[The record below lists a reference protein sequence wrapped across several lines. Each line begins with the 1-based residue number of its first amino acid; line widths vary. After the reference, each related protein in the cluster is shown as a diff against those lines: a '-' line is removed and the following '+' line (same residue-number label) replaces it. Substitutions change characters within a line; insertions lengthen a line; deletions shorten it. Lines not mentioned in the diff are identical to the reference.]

1 MSWKKYGGTNNYEAM
16 SDLTVNNLVADH
28 TISKYDVYSYGGF
41 VEVFRLIERSNE
53 QKVHAIFAE
62 SSYTEAS

>member
-53 QKVHAIFAE
+53 
-62 SSYTEAS
+62 